1 MIGSALWNILVL
13 QHDLLLTLSIPYS
26 ATLYIGAHAL
36 PRIPLHP
43 LW

>member
-1 MIGSALWNILVL
+1 MISSALWNILVL
-13 QHDLLLTLSIPYS
+13 QHDPLPALSIPYS

-36 PRIPLHP
+36 PHIPLHP